1 MVELKLPQE
10 WQEWHITEEL
20 GEGAYGRV
28 YRAEKENGGVTA
40 VSAIKVIQIPS
51 ERSELLSLRREFHS
65 DKELRR
71 NLKEMVDGYTNE
83 IRVMYRLQ
91 GNTHI
96 VSIQDHFVEEFNDG
110 LGWRIYIRMEY
121 LQPFND
127 YAMTHIFSQEEII
140 RIGISLCEALS
151 ICANHGILHRDI
163 KPENMFVTENGQF
176 KLGDFGIAKVMDR
189 TVSAYPSR
197 SGTGNESANAG

>member
-51 ERSELLSLRREFHS
+51 ERSELLSLRREFQTEE
-65 DKELRR
+65 ELHR

-83 IRVMYRLQ
+83 IRAMYRLQ
-91 GNTHI
+91 GHTHI
-96 VSIQDHFVEEFNDG
+96 VSIQDHAVEEMKDG

-121 LQPFND
+121 LQPFDD
-127 YAMTHIFSQEEII
+127 YAMTHSFSREEII
-140 RIGISLCEALS
+140 RGLEDGMKAVGMEI
-151 ICANHGILHRDI
+151 
-163 KPENMFVTENGQF
+163 PEY
-176 KLGDFGIAKVMDR
+176 LR
-189 TVSAYPSR
+189 L
-197 SGTGNESANAG
+197 